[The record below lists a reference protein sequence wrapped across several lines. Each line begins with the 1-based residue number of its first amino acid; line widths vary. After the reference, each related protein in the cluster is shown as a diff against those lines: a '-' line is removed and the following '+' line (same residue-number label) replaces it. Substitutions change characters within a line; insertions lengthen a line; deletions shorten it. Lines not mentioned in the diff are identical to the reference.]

1 LAVFPACSDKM
12 KSAWT
17 DKVDKSCPL
26 PEYPRPQ
33 MRRDNWLNLNGEWD
47 YAITSDDSKLPEE
60 YDGKIIVPFSPE
72 TELSEVGRSLKP
84 DEYLWYHRRLRI
96 TESFSGK
103 RLLLNFGA
111 VDYEATLFVNCEFV
125 VRHSGGYLPF
135 CGDITEYVRDGI
147 ADIVVLVSDHSDT
160 GETTRGKQ
168 KTKRGGIW
176 YTPQSG
182 IWQTVWMEAV
192 PESYVKKLRITPD
205 FDAACVDI
213 SAVTVGNEAA
223 YAQFDGKEYLLPAR
237 IEVPDFEAW
246 SPENPK
252 LYDFSVSCGEDR
264 VESYF
269 AMRKFSVEMDEK
281 GVPRLFL
288 NNEPYFHNGL
298 LDQGYWPDGLYTAPT
313 DKALIYDIVTAKA
326 MGFNMLRKHIKVE
339 PMRWYYHCDRL
350 GMLVWQDMPNGGGN
364 YNLLTV
370 SSPLITGIHF
380 KDNHYGLFARKN
392 NLCLKQFE
400 EELVEMIEHLYNCPC
415 ICMWVPFNEGWG
427 QFDAARIYEL
437 VRSLDST
444 RPVDHAS
451 GWHDQG
457 VSDIVSL
464 HVYFKKYRFKADKKG
479 RAVLLSE
486 FGGYN
491 LGLDGHRFNNK
502 DFGYKRF
509 KDAEA
514 LADALRKLYQEEILP
529 AKEQGLSAAVYTQ
542 LSDVEDEL
550 NGLVTYDRKVIK
562 IPADKI
568 KEIICVG
575 K

>member
-1 LAVFPACSDKM
+1 M

-17 DKVDKSCPL
+17 AKVDKSCPL

-33 MRRDNWLNLNGEWD
+33 MRRENWVNLNGEWD
-47 YAITSDDSKLPEE
+47 YAIGADDAMMPEKF
-60 YDGKIIVPFSPE
+60 DGKIIVPFSPE
-72 TELSEVGRSLKP
+72 TELSGVNRTLKP
-84 DEYLWYHRRLRI
+84 DDKLWYHRRVNFPD
-96 TESFSGK
+96 SFSGK
-103 RLLLNFGA
+103 RVLIHFGA
-111 VDYEATLFVNCEFV
+111 ADSRADVFVNGVHIVHHE
-125 VRHSGGYLPF
+125 GGYLPF
-135 CGDITEYVRDGI
+135 SGDITDYVKDGV
-147 ADIVVLVSDHSDT
+147 ADIVVLVTDPSDT
-160 GETTRGKQ
+160 AETTRGKQ

-192 PESYVKKLRITPD
+192 PESYVKKLCIKPD
-205 FDAACVDI
+205 FDAGCVDI
-213 SAVTVGNEAA
+213 SAETVGNEAA
-223 YAQFDGKEYLLPAR
+223 FAQLNGENYALPAK
-237 IEVPDFEAW
+237 IKVPNFEAW
-246 SPENPK
+246 CPENPK
-252 LYDFSVSCGEDR
+252 LYDFTVSCGEDK

-269 AMRKFSVEMDEK
+269 AMRKFSVEKDEK
-281 GVPRLFL
+281 GTPRLFL
-288 NNEPYFHNGL
+288 NNKPYFHNGL

-313 DKALIYDIVTAKA
+313 DEALIYDIKIAKA

-339 PMRWYYHCDRL
+339 PLRWYYHCDRL
-350 GMLVWQDMPNGGGN
+350 GMLVWQDMPNGGGT

-380 KDNHYGLFARKN
+380 KDSHYGLFARKDAYCRN
-392 NLCLKQFE
+392 KFKD
-400 EELVEMIEHLYNCPC
+400 ELAEMIGHLYNCPC

-427 QFDAARIYEL
+427 QFDAAKIYDYVL
-437 VRSLDST
+437 SLDNT
-444 RPVDHAS
+444 RTVDHAS

-457 VSDIVSL
+457 KSDVVSL
-464 HVYFKKYRFKADKKG
+464 HVYFKKYRFRADKKG

-491 LGLDGHRFNNK
+491 LGLEGHRFNNK

-509 KDAEA
+509 KNAKS

-550 NGLVTYDRKVIK
+550 NGLVTYDRKLVK
-562 IPADKI
+562 IETNI
-568 KEIICVG
+568 VKEIIDVG
-575 K
+575 I